1 MISFA
6 FADGAAAAQQ
16 PSLLLSSLPWIFLLA
31 LFYFMILRP
40 KQKEEKRRQQML
52 AELKKGDKV
61 MTTSGIAGKVSKV
74 GEQYV
79 TLEIAPGVPVEFHRQ
94 AITVK
99 IEG

>member
-40 KQKEEKRRQQML
+40 RQEEKRRQQML

-61 MTTSGIAGKVSKV
+61 MTTSGMTGKVSKV

>member
-31 LFYFMILRP
+31 LFYFMILRS

-61 MTTSGIAGKVSKV
+61 MTTSGMTGKVSKV